1 MDLLTV
7 AVVYTGTMVF
17 GFIAT
22 QIYGWYK
29 ERNYVDALLIDVACQ
44 TSPIK
49 KIKLRSYVP
58 SLEEFDDKMS
68 TDSSDSDSISSYFI
82 TNS

>member
-1 MDLLTV
+1 MDFYT
-7 AVVYTGTMVF
+7 AAMWYTGTLVV

-22 QIYGWYK
+22 QICVWFQ
-29 ERNYVDALLIDVACQ
+29 EPVEEDALLIDVACQ

-49 KIKLRSYVP
+49 KIRLTQYVVD
-58 SLEEFDDKMS
+58 ENIDNDNMS
-68 TDSSDSDSISSYFI
+68 TDSDSESISSYFI